1 MRKAFYIIHCGIID
15 ILQSYG
21 IKKQMEA
28 LGKSLVLDGPA
39 VSVSPPP
46 FYGRRF
52 RVYMTE
58 RVFKPSE
65 DVGTEVI
72 CQHPFAQLAAHAR
85 RPRRIS
91 VPTSVPSTLVWC
103 SAGASGYESVEVAQR
118 LAGRRCG

>member
-1 MRKAFYIIHCGIID
+1 MHRRNNGTRKAFYIIHCGIID

-72 CQHPFAQLAAHAR
+72 CHTTVRTACSPRTHASSDKC
-85 RPRRIS
+85 PNKCPINTC
-91 VPTSVPSTLVWC
+91 VVL
-103 SAGASGYESVEVAQR
+103 
-118 LAGRRCG
+118 GRCKWI

>member
-46 FYGRRF
+46 FYG
-52 RVYMTE
+52 
-58 RVFKPSE
+58 
-65 DVGTEVI
+65 
-72 CQHPFAQLAAHAR
+72 
-85 RPRRIS
+85 
-91 VPTSVPSTLVWC
+91 
-103 SAGASGYESVEVAQR
+103 
-118 LAGRRCG
+118 

>member
-1 MRKAFYIIHCGIID
+1 MACLRRDAALPIVADQNDARVYRRNHGTRKAFYIIHCGIID

-21 IKKQMEA
+21 IMKQIEA
-28 LGKSLVLDGPA
+28 MGKSLAHDGPS

-65 DVGTEVI
+65 EVGTEV
-72 CQHPFAQLAAHAR
+72 CP
-85 RPRRIS
+85 RP
-91 VPTSVPSTLVWC
+91 
-103 SAGASGYESVEVAQR
+103 
-118 LAGRRCG
+118 